1 MTHHSHH
8 KPPPSLPELKRRYAF
23 VMMLNRREHC
33 PEKFERAQGK
43 RRQTTRSRR
52 RDRTG

>member
-1 MTHHSHH
+1 MTHHSH

-33 PEKFERAQGK
+33 PEKFERPRGK
-43 RRQTTRSRR
+43 RRQTKRERKR
-52 RDRTG
+52 P